1 MAYYPYQSAPY
12 QGQIAAPAAQAQA
25 PDKKKMLF
33 SQLVRL
39 GSMAAPMLINMAISK
54 GALSGKGGSE

>member
-12 QGQIAAPAAQAQA
+12 QGQIAAPAAQA
-25 PDKKKMLF
+25 PVDRKKQLF

-39 GSMAAPMLINMAISK
+39 GGMAAPMLMHMAMGK